1 MSKILNVLGFMVAVV
16 ILLFVLLGGTEL
28 IASIFN
34 VEESGNKRLIRWGLI
49 AVIAILGSVLRRKYP
64 SVK

>member
-1 MSKILNVLGFMVAVV
+1 MSKTLNVLGFVVAVV

-28 IASIFN
+28 IASIFK